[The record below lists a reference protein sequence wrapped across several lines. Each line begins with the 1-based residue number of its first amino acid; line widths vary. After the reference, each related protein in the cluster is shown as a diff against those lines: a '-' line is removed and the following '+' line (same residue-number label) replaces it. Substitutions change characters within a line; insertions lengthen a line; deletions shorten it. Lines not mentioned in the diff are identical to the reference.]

1 RAKGWTVVSKNNH
14 DNQKDQDLEKINEEI
29 EEELLQYLENGELSN
44 EDGEEE
50 QATNNK
56 SFRAKFESIMILI
69 LVVVIITK
77 LVLIIYNLLLII
89 RVYMHNLTQ
98 I

>member
-1 RAKGWTVVSKNNH
+1 MSKNNN

-29 EEELLQYLENGELSN
+29 EEELLQYLENGELPN
-44 EDGEEE
+44 EEGEEE

-77 LVLIIYNLLLII
+77 LVLMFYNLF
-89 RVYMHNLTQ
+89 RV
-98 I
+98 IPV